1 MSMIKTLAVA
11 ALAAGALAACQQAVV
26 EPNPVCD
33 FTKIQEARE
42 NPKSG
47 PVLVSLVPGAH
58 TDMPLN
64 TVKITDVAITN
75 KILLQAT
82 NAQRTETGTVRVW
95 ARMVN
100 CTDFALQLEGRTHFL
115 NAGQA
120 PVEAVTAWKR
130 VFMSPRS
137 IGTFSDHSIAT
148 KDVETYLIEIR
159 EGT

>member
-1 MSMIKTLAVA
+1 MSIFKSLAVA
-11 ALAAGALAACQQAVV
+11 AIAAGALGACQTVV

-33 FTKIQEARE
+33 FTKVQEARD
-42 NPKSG
+42 NPSSG

-64 TVKITDVAITN
+64 TVNITDVAVTN

-82 NAQRTETGTVRVW
+82 NAQRTETGNVRVW

-120 PVEAVTAWKR
+120 PVEGVTAWKR

-137 IGTFSDHSIAT
+137 IGTFTDLSIAA

>member
-11 ALAAGALAACQQAVV
+11 AIAAGALGACQSAVV

-33 FTKIQEARE
+33 FTKIQEARD

-64 TVKITDVAITN
+64 TVNITDVAITN

-82 NAQRTETGTVRVW
+82 NAQRTDTGTVRVW

-100 CTDFALQLEGRTHFL
+100 CTNFHLQLEGRTHFL

-120 PVEAVTAWKR
+120 PVEGVTAWQR
-130 VFMSPRS
+130 VHMPARA
-137 IGTFSDHSIAT
+137 IGTFTDLSIAT